1 MQALTDVKPSELIQE
16 PAGIELATVV
26 KQPFPQ
32 MEAAVINE
40 LDRVTRLADRDPL
53 AALEQM
59 LRLMQGLDVEIL
71 KCMAPALVE
80 TAQHDAAVFAAGK
93 DKTSTKGRQMT
104 TMLKLQESIGKLG
117 MARVRVRDEQDRRSG
132 RNPLLNA

>member
-1 MQALTDVKPSELIQE
+1 LIHE
-16 PAGIELATVV
+16 PAGIELAAVV

-32 MEAAVINE
+32 MEAAIIGE
-40 LDRVTRLADRDPL
+40 LDRVTLLADRDPL

-80 TAQHDAAVFAAGK
+80 TAQHDAAVFATGK
-93 DKTSTKGRQMT
+93 ADKTSTKGRQMT

-132 RNPLLNA
+132 RSPLLNA